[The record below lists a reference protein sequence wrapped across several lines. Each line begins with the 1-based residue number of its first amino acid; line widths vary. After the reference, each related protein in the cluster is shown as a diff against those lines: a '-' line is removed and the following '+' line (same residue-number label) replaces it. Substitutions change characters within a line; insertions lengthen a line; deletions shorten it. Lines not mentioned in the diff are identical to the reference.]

1 MKRKRSTS
9 LSGEPSDATW
19 AAEMM
24 VILLH
29 YAELFSKT
37 GLDIKY
43 EWLLLFIS
51 LHLKGHGRIQ
61 QSASQQLGIGGAAYQ
76 NTAHTKTW
84 VNAASEMVQNS
95 FMAEK
100 TTGANAWVIGAA
112 ASAVAGL
119 ALLGF
124 SLRKKQSTVVE
135 V

>member
-1 MKRKRSTS
+1 MTTIAI
-9 LSGEPSDATW
+9 SGRVSGTPLESCPS
-19 AAEMM
+19 
-24 VILLH
+24 
-29 YAELFSKT
+29 
-37 GLDIKY
+37 
-43 EWLLLFIS
+43 
-51 LHLKGHGRIQ
+51 
-61 QSASQQLGIGGAAYQ
+61 
-76 NTAHTKTW
+76 KTW

-100 TTGANAWVIGAA
+100 TAGANAWVIGAA